1 MHYMVKERYLVI
13 IQVRLFQMIRKK
25 RRQRI
30 TKGAGVALDVRVG
43 TNVGAHAEVKLD
55 VRMKVLN
62 CERLRI
68 S

>member
-1 MHYMVKERYLVI
+1 
-13 IQVRLFQMIRKK
+13 MIRKK